1 MVQSPDLGESDDLS
15 TLSLVRRSRIGRV
28 LLEREV
34 STGPVVVLPV
44 VREDSAEM
52 PLVENDYV
60 VQALSAQRSNES
72 LRVGVLPRGARSDR
86 HLVKAERLNSP
97 VKVRA
102 VDPIAIS
109 KRIPRDR
116 LPRERLELLGRHRP

>member
-1 MVQSPDLGESDDLS
+1 
-15 TLSLVRRSRIGRV
+15 
-28 LLEREV
+28 
-34 STGPVVVLPV
+34 
-44 VREDSAEM
+44 M

-86 HLVKAERLNSP
+86 HLVKAERLDSP

-109 KRIPRDR
+109 DQVPGGR
-116 LPRERLELLGRHRP
+116 LPRKRLDHLLRGPAGRRVRCHVDVEELPSIEA